1 MGGYGRGVVC
11 YRLLLDRHGIAATAI
26 LVCDDDVCELA
37 CVESPW
43 LSRCGRYSVW
53 RGNGRQGRR
62 WVTDR
67 VFCWRCTVVAMCMP
81 SIYMQKWRDVT
92 HCDCGAMRVPVLLCD
107 AVVRVVVWSVRFQ

>member
-1 MGGYGRGVVC
+1 MGGYGRGFVC
-11 YRLLLDRHGIAATAI
+11 YRLLLDRHDIAATAI

-62 WVTDR
+62 RVTDR
-67 VFCWRCTVVAMCMP
+67 VFLLALHRCGDVYAVH
-81 SIYMQKWRDVT
+81 IYVKVSLCNLLLLWSYASSRVDV
-92 HCDCGAMRVPVLLCD
+92 
-107 AVVRVVVWSVRFQ
+107 